1 MTKLITA
8 LFSIALI
15 LGTPATTALANKQRK
30 HHRAATIPAG
40 WIGAFVIVQD
50 SSHFTGP
57 PRKQFY
63 SKAKAEAE
71 AKTEAALLQSSWL
84 REAKTA
90 AEPLPHALTLLP
102 QRVPGLDI
110 TSKQKV
116 GRAKGSNIANYE
128 GTYKRNGYTF
138 CWQSLVVFANEPYY
152 IVRFA
157 IKICDEPHPT
167 PSPTTT
173 PQVTPTPT
181 PRPSPTPTPT
191 VTQPPSPTPTTTPQ
205 VTPTPPPT

>member
-15 LGTPATTALANKQRK
+15 LGTPTTTALAKKQRK
-30 HHRAATIPAG
+30 RHRAATIPAG
-40 WIGAFVIVQD
+40 WIGALVILQD
-50 SSHFTGP
+50 SSHFTSP
-57 PRKQFY
+57 PRPRFY
-63 SKAKAEAE
+63 VKAKAEAE
-71 AKTEAALLQSSWL
+71 AKTEAALRQSSWL
-84 REAKTA
+84 PEAKTA

-128 GTYKRNGYTF
+128 GTYKSNGYTF
-138 CWQSLVVFANEPYY
+138 CWQSLVVFAHEPYY

-157 IKICDEPHPT
+157 IKICDDPT
-167 PSPTTT
+167 PTPTPRPTPTPTPTVTPPPSPTPTPTATVTPTAT

-181 PRPSPTPTPT
+181 PTAS
-191 VTQPPSPTPTTTPQ
+191 
-205 VTPTPPPT
+205 